1 MALRTHLQS
10 GDLVELLDDVLI
22 TLLLL
27 RLQLAQT
34 AVGGAEVCLQTRQL
48 LLQAALLRHEH
59 SGAHTC

>member
-10 GDLVELLDDVLI
+10 GDLVELLDDLLV
-22 TLLLL
+22 TLLLI

-48 LLQAALLRHEH
+48 LLQSALLLHEH
-59 SGAHTC
+59 S